1 MTESQPSGD
10 LAAIEPPNIQAIVFD
25 LVFMQRLGG
34 GTEVLKRAIP
44 AAEAFIELQRADR
57 ENYGAG
63 SVCFLRPSDD
73 VLAAVASELT
83 KARDQHAPLNSA
95 HEAYA
100 VILEELDEFK
110 AEVWKSRRNRSR
122 AAMRAELIQIA
133 AMAIRT
139 IEDLSL

>member
-1 MTESQPSGD
+1 MTEQQSGERVTV
-10 LAAIEPPNIQAIVFD
+10 EPPKNEAIVFD
-25 LVFMQRLGG
+25 LVWMQRLGG
-34 GTEVLKRAIP
+34 GTEVLKRRIP
-44 AAEAFIELQRADR
+44 AAEALIELQRADR
-57 ENYGAG
+57 ENYGVG
-63 SVCFLRPSDD
+63 SVCFLRPADD
-73 VLAAVASELT
+73 VLAAVANELVN
-83 KARDQHAPLNSA
+83 ARDQHDPLNSA

-110 AEVWKSRRNRSR
+110 AEVWKSSRKRDR